1 MPTSIVTS
9 RKGTFMDQPAN
20 ISPDT
25 CRVSLPAGTRK
36 IIDGVERVY
45 YEGYWIRYYQPP
57 ENTLSAKRHLI
68 TALTRRLFN
77 HVEHGINIP
86 GVRLKQARH
95 AYETTLDPAL
105 KRVNGAMLAGALF
118 NRASDIIAKLVE
130 IQELGVEIRSD
141 NALLR
146 ECGNCVQE
154 ALTLGRLVLHRSGEE
169 GIDELWG
176 EPLHAFS
183 IPVEDF
189 FESRYLKIASTLRD
203 VDHIGSALTCCFEG
217 DTDFSTLAPLIRN
230 VIDAAHR
237 KVETLQTDD
246 LIFTVWPEFVVAG
259 EHLIHYRPPLAS
271 ADDIERVRH
280 QEHGLQLV
288 AQGWAILNDISRA
301 RTPMPKTTQAY
312 IQRLETFRQSGTC
325 PGLLAPP
332 VVPD

>member
-1 MPTSIVTS
+1 
-9 RKGTFMDQPAN
+9 MDQPAN
-20 ISPDT
+20 VSPDT
-25 CRVSLPAGTRK
+25 RRVSLPAGTRK
-36 IIDGVERVY
+36 VVDGVERVY

-57 ENTLSAKRHLI
+57 ENTLSTKRHLI

-146 ECGNCVQE
+146 ECGNCLQE

-189 FESRYLKIASTLRD
+189 FESRYLKIAATLRD
-203 VDHIGSALTCCFEG
+203 VDHIGSALICCFEG
-217 DTDFSTLAPLIRN
+217 DADFATLVPLIRN

-237 KVETLQTDD
+237 KLETLQTDD

-259 EHLIHYRPPLAS
+259 ENLIHYRPSSAS
-271 ADDIERVRH
+271 SDDIERVRH

-301 RTPMPKTTQAY
+301 RTPMPKTTEAY
-312 IQRLETFRQSGTC
+312 IQRLETFHQSGTC

>member
-1 MPTSIVTS
+1 
-9 RKGTFMDQPAN
+9 MDRPAN
-20 ISPDT
+20 SSPDT
-25 CRVSLPAGTRK
+25 RRVSLLPGTRK
-36 IIDGVERVY
+36 IIEGVERVY

-57 ENTLSAKRHLI
+57 ANTLSAKRHLI

-77 HVEHGINIP
+77 HVEHGINIS
-86 GVRLKQARH
+86 GVRLQQARH
-95 AYETTLDPAL
+95 AYETALDPAL

-146 ECGNCVQE
+146 ECGNCLQE

-203 VDHIGSALTCCFEG
+203 VDHIGAALTCCFEEDG
-217 DTDFSTLAPLIRN
+217 DFAAIVPLIRCA
-230 VIDAAHR
+230 IETAHR

-259 EHLIHYRPPLAS
+259 ENLIHYRPPSAS
-271 ADDIERVRH
+271 AEDIERVRH

-301 RTPMPKTTQAY
+301 RTPMPKTTQSF
-312 IQRLETFRQSGTC
+312 IQRLEAFRQSGTC
-325 PGLLAPP
+325 PGLLIPLT
-332 VVPD
+332 VPD